1 MAGRLARE
9 RHSAWRRFQQPL
21 RRHCGKQSSQCRAGE
36 PSKPDIVVNQG
47 TIGAQCL
54 INVDLGMHD
63 FHIYQMKSEWECGYD
78 DWSLH
83 QPSNA
88 RYGAMEY
95 G

>member
-1 MAGRLARE
+1 MAPFSATPEAALREAIIAMSCGRAVE
-9 RHSAWRRFQQPL
+9 A
-21 RRHCGKQSSQCRAGE
+21 
-36 PSKPDIVVNQG
+36 DIVVNQG
-47 TIGAQCL
+47 PIGAQCL

-83 QPSNA
+83 QPSND